1 MSKEHAFIDYCEI
14 CKKNITY
21 CFKKEQLLRK
31 SSDLYSG
38 IFLHKSADNKEI
50 HAVLS
55 YFDENLAHRGTEGSK
70 VIFTDGISIEFMKKG
85 KMSGFAEELKL
96 KKEIKSFY
104 EWLINEY
111 IFQFKTRNIPANK
124 RVNSTLITFLASKR
138 VNPILSKI
146 LHNLRNVDPLYEK
159 FVFLDKTNSLIAT
172 TFQDEDLQEIKEN
185 DLKKIYQTFFDHIKT
200 GFYRVNKIEA
210 LETSRKLGI
219 EMVNRWGEIARL
231 ELPEDMFQI
240 IEVES

>member
-1 MSKEHAFIDYCEI
+1 MTNKHAFMDYCEI
-14 CKKNITY
+14 CKKSISY
-21 CFKKEQLLRK
+21 QFRKDQLLRK

-38 IFLHKSADNKEI
+38 VFLHKCKDTKETHAILAFFDND
-50 HAVLS
+50 
-55 YFDENLAHRGTEGSK
+55 YAHRGTESSK
-70 VIFTDGISIEFMKKG
+70 VIQTDGVSLDFVQKG
-85 KMSGFAEELKL
+85 KASSIGEKLSL
-96 KKEIKSFY
+96 KKDIKRFY

-111 IFQFKTRNIPANK
+111 IFYFKTRNIPANK

-146 LHNLRNVDPLYEK
+146 LENLRKVNPLYEK
-159 FVFLDKTNSLIAT
+159 IVFLDKANSLIAT
-172 TFQDEDLQEIKEN
+172 TFQDEDLQNINEN

-200 GFYRVNKIEA
+200 DFYRFNKIEA

-231 ELPEDMFQI
+231 ELPEDMFQV